1 MPGTIKSSIGFGTL
15 LLDGIGDT
23 IRVSLSDD
31 PVKEV
36 KVGNEILKSLGLRN
50 RGVKIISCPSCA
62 RQGFQVIDTVKILE
76 KKLSHIKTPVTLS
89 IIGCVVNGPG
99 EAAYTDIGITGG
111 GKGNNMLYLSGLQTE
126 KVPTEN
132 IIEKVVEEV
141 QKKVSELEKNK
152 MIPRKTIEDLID
164 KHSLLEKDLSS
175 GNIDKKI
182 FAEKSKEY
190 SDLNEIIHDTKKYL
204 SFEKDKKEL
213 EKIIDDISSDEELK
227 KMAKLELEELNEE
240 NKKNEKKLKLFLL
253 PKDEA
258 DKKNAIIEIRAGTG
272 GLEASLFAA
281 DLFRMYEKVSNK
293 KKWSLELI
301 SISRSEAGGLK
312 EVIASIKGTNIYSTL
327 KYESGVHRV
336 QRVPDTETQGRVHT
350 SAATVAVLPEAE
362 EVDLK
367 INESDL
373 RIDVFRAGGPGG
385 QSVNTTDSA
394 VRITHIPTGLSV
406 SQQDEKSQH
415 KNKAKGMKILRS
427 RLYELERSR
436 IDLERSKDR
445 KSKIG
450 TGDRSERIRTY
461 NFPQGR
467 VTDHRINLTLHKL
480 DEFLEGEVFDEMI
493 ETLTLQAQEE
503 SLSNL

>member
-1 MPGTIKSSIGFGTL
+1 MIPLKTIKELITKHSSIEKELSTGD
-15 LLDGIGDT
+15 LD
-23 IRVSLSDD
+23 
-31 PVKEV
+31 
-36 KVGNEILKSLGLRN
+36 N
-50 RGVKIISCPSCA
+50 
-62 RQGFQVIDTVKILE
+62 
-76 KKLSHIKTPVTLS
+76 KL
-89 IIGCVVNGPG
+89 
-99 EAAYTDIGITGG
+99 
-111 GKGNNMLYLSGLQTE
+111 
-126 KVPTEN
+126 
-132 IIEKVVEEV
+132 
-141 QKKVSELEKNK
+141 
-152 MIPRKTIEDLID
+152 
-164 KHSLLEKDLSS
+164 
-175 GNIDKKI
+175 

-190 SDLNEIIHDTKKYL
+190 SDLNEIIGNAKDYI
-204 SFEKDKKEL
+204 SFETEKEELKKIL
-213 EKIIDDISSDEELK
+213 NDNSADEELK
-227 KMAKLELEELNEE
+227 KMAEIELVDLKSQHEI
-240 NKKNEKKLKLFLL
+240 NEKKLKLFLL

-272 GLEASLFAA
+272 GLEASLFAS
-281 DLFRMYEKVSNK
+281 DLFKMYEKVSHK

-301 SISRSEAGGLK
+301 SISRSDAGGLK
-312 EVIASIKGTNIYSTL
+312 EVIASIKGSNIYSTL

-367 INESDL
+367 INDSDL

-394 VRITHIPTGLSV
+394 VRITHIPTGISV

-436 IDLERSKDR
+436 IDQERSKDR
-445 KSKIG
+445 KTKIG

-480 DEFLEGEVFDEMI
+480 EEFLEGEVFDEMI
-493 ETLTLQAQEE
+493 EALTLQAQEE
-503 SLSNL
+503 SLNNLI

>member
-1 MPGTIKSSIGFGTL
+1 MIPIKTIK
-15 LLDGIGDT
+15 
-23 IRVSLSDD
+23 
-31 PVKEV
+31 
-36 KVGNEILKSLGLRN
+36 
-50 RGVKIISCPSCA
+50 
-62 RQGFQVIDTVKILE
+62 
-76 KKLSHIKTPVTLS
+76 
-89 IIGCVVNGPG
+89 
-99 EAAYTDIGITGG
+99 
-111 GKGNNMLYLSGLQTE
+111 
-126 KVPTEN
+126 
-132 IIEKVVEEV
+132 
-141 QKKVSELEKNK
+141 
-152 MIPRKTIEDLID
+152 DLIS
-164 KHSLLEKDLSS
+164 KHSSLEKDLSS
-175 GNIDKKI
+175 GEIDKKF

-190 SDLNEIIHDTKKYL
+190 SDLNEIIREAKKYIT
-204 SFEKDKKEL
+204 FDKDKRELQKILDDQNSDKEL
-213 EKIIDDISSDEELK
+213 L
-227 KMAKLELEELNEE
+227 KMADIEIRELETEHE
-240 NKKNEKKLKLFLL
+240 KNEKRLKIFLL

-272 GLEASLFAA
+272 GLEASLFAS
-281 DLFRMYEKVSNK
+281 DLFKMYEKVSNK
-293 KKWSLELI
+293 KNWFLEVI
-301 SISRSEAGGLK
+301 SISKSDAGGLR
-312 EVIASIKGTNIYSTL
+312 EVIASIKGKNIYSTL

-394 VRITHIPTGLSV
+394 VRITHIPSGISV

-415 KNKAKGMKILRS
+415 KNKAKGLKILRA

-436 IDLERSKDR
+436 IDRERSKDR
-445 KSKIG
+445 KNKIG

-480 DEFLEGEVFDEMI
+480 EEFLEGEAFDEMI
-493 ETLTLQAQEE
+493 ESLSLKAQEE
-503 SLSNL
+503 SLGNL

>member
-1 MPGTIKSSIGFGTL
+1 
-15 LLDGIGDT
+15 
-23 IRVSLSDD
+23 
-31 PVKEV
+31 
-36 KVGNEILKSLGLRN
+36 
-50 RGVKIISCPSCA
+50 
-62 RQGFQVIDTVKILE
+62 
-76 KKLSHIKTPVTLS
+76 
-89 IIGCVVNGPG
+89 
-99 EAAYTDIGITGG
+99 
-111 GKGNNMLYLSGLQTE
+111 
-126 KVPTEN
+126 
-132 IIEKVVEEV
+132 
-141 QKKVSELEKNK
+141 
-152 MIPRKTIEDLID
+152 MIPQKTIEDLIGR
-164 KHSLLEKDLSS
+164 HSLLEKDLSS
-175 GNIDKKI
+175 STIDKKS

-190 SDLNEIIHDTKKYL
+190 SDLNEVIEDAKKFISYEENRSEL
-204 SFEKDKKEL
+204 QKILGDK
-213 EKIIDDISSDEELK
+213 SSDVELI
-227 KMAKLELEELNEE
+227 KMAETELEELKLENE
-240 NKKNEKKLKLFLL
+240 KNEKKLKLFLL

-281 DLFRMYEKVSNK
+281 DLFKMYEKVSNK
-293 KKWSLELI
+293 KKWTVELI

-312 EVIASIKGTNIYSTL
+312 EVIASIKGSNIYSTL

-336 QRVPDTETQGRVHT
+336 QRVPDTETQGRIHT

-415 KNKAKGMKILRS
+415 KNKAKGMKILRA

-436 IDLERSKDR
+436 IEQERSQDR

-480 DEFLEGEVFDEMI
+480 EAFLEGEAFDEMV
-493 ETLTLQAQEE
+493 ESLTLQAQEE
-503 SLSNL
+503 KLSNLN